1 MPLSFKDDIGNAAL
15 GTTALGNAAL
25 RNAALGTT
33 ALGTV
38 ALGSIV
44 LRKSLINQPLAQ
56 CLLDHL
62 LRRSFSFVSQSLVR
76 SFSGEKV
83 IEYYPTL
90 APYCPPN
97 LISLV
102 LICIQTAAGTVLP
115 PIPIRT
121 WADTPTAPNP
131 NQLPALYCHLN
142 RQALR

>member
-15 GTTALGNAAL
+15 G
-25 RNAALGTT
+25 NAALG
-33 ALGTV
+33 
-38 ALGSIV
+38 
-44 LRKSLINQPLAQ
+44 KSLINQPLVQ

-62 LRRSFSFVSQSLVR
+62 LGRSFSFVSQSLVR
-76 SFSGEKV
+76 SFSGEKA

-102 LICIQTAAGTVLP
+102 LICIRTAAGTVLP

-121 WADTPTAPNP
+121 WADTPTALNPNP
-131 NQLPALYCHLN
+131 TLASYC
-142 RQALR
+142 